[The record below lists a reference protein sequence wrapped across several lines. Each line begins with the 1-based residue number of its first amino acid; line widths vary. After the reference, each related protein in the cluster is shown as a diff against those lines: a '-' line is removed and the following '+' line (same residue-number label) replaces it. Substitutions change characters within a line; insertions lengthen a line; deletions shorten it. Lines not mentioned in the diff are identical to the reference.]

1 MSFCNRFSDIVTI
14 FHKFALIKISDK
26 LIDLVVR
33 FLEQGNGK
41 FSERAKNKELNALT
55 ENEAAQIEGR
65 YKEIFG

>member
-33 FLEQGNGK
+33 YLEQGNGK
-41 FSERAKNKELNALT
+41 FS
-55 ENEAAQIEGR
+55 
-65 YKEIFG
+65 